1 MLGCILS
8 PPFYSAICSWGNVRQ
23 ETTGFWRHPIFQTNP
38 NDEFGI
44 ICGII
49 IFWGFLIIS
58 VTCHT
63 CPSKKWSN
71 MPQFPFIAEAAAVSK
86 VLLRQGWHATNQ
98 ALCGQLRCPRPR
110 ARGCTGNQWKVRMRL
125 AKFKIFLVVSDSNHR
140 KCTSVQG
147 AWNINDMENMVNT
160 GKRL

>member
-8 PPFYSAICSWGNVRQ
+8 PPFYSAICSWGNMRQ
-23 ETTGFWRHPIFQTNP
+23 ETTGFWRHRIFQTNP

-71 MPQFPFIAEAAAVSK
+71 MPQSPFIAEAATVSK

-98 ALCGQLRCPRPR
+98 ALPCAQHRCQPR
-110 ARGCTGNQWKVRMRL
+110 AESSGMHCESEVENPDETCQVQNLSGC
-125 AKFKIFLVVSDSNHR
+125 DSNHR

-147 AWNINDMENMVNT
+147 AWNIDDMEKK
-160 GKRL
+160 GKRW